1 MASNNEI
8 GNIRNENDKLM
19 QMSDY
24 SFLERSVHEVYIWI
38 WFLLHVWRC
47 DGFSALR
54 FKHIISFELK
64 SFVTIFILFAL
75 PLESFYDIV
84 STKIKYVEGLYLFPG
99 ADEVMRAKPRWLW
112 SEEHQLW
119 ILPSY
124 YILMVGIGFQMIIL
138 YLLQCFWNYL
148 VNSIAQ
154 TPFMSRE
161 EFSFHI
167 VWGVIC
173 VGSFPVLP
181 YVFKNN
187 DVLLET
193 IPQVVYAA
201 QLFILTLLGVRTHQ
215 KFRRLI
221 ETISTYKNSSNII
234 AKIRYFIDMN
244 KLLTSALAIMSA
256 AFCIL
261 GIDKFTTAKVINNSK
276 LASDLLIAHV
286 NFASV
291 VEWIVLILIF
301 YPRKGFVGTD
311 AGGTSFN
318 TNTNMGL
325 SSVNTS
331 QVTTA
336 TKFSTLTS
344 GTAGIG
350 VNMNVI
356 RHSQTNSVSSSHNFG
371 YEDKQQIY
379 NKPPTFNNEPSQPP
393 TLQKQSSLKRL
404 KKKSLSKKSISSV
417 PSNNNSATDLDN
429 YSDNNMEEIIKAPVP
444 LLKRNIS
451 ISKDGKMLYGETKP
465 LGRVKGAEFVAVE
478 KADPSI
484 MPSYYFMGEFTDR
497 DGNVHKVPPSL
508 NGIDRGGVGGRNSSN
523 VTPQQGIQGNN
534 DHNVDNEEDDEEE
547 FFYAM

>member
-8 GNIRNENDKLM
+8 VGYNGKESDNLM

-38 WFLLHVWRC
+38 WFILHVWRC

-54 FKHIISFELK
+54 LKHISSFELK

-75 PLESFYDIV
+75 PLESFYDII
-84 STKIKYVEGLYLFPG
+84 TAKIKYVEGLYLFPG

-112 SEEHQLW
+112 SEENQLW
-119 ILPSY
+119 VLPSY
-124 YILMVGIGFQMIIL
+124 YILMVGISFQAITL

-154 TPFMSRE
+154 VPFMTRE
-161 EFSFHI
+161 EFSFYI
-167 VWGVIC
+167 VWGVVS

-187 DVLLET
+187 DVLLEA
-193 IPQVVYAA
+193 IPQVVYAT
-201 QLFILTLLGVRTHQ
+201 QLLILTLLGVRTHQ

-221 ETISTYKNSSNII
+221 ETTSTHKNSTSVI

-244 KLLTSALAIMSA
+244 KLLTTSLAIMSA
-256 AFCIL
+256 
-261 GIDKFTTAKVINNSK
+261 
-276 LASDLLIAHV
+276 SDLLVAHV
-286 NFASV
+286 NFAAV

-301 YPRKGFVGTD
+301 YPRKGFVGTE

-318 TNTNMGL
+318 TNTTNLGL
-325 SSVNTS
+325 SSVNALSS

-336 TKFSTLTS
+336 TKFGTLTS
-344 GTAGIG
+344 GASVGIG
-350 VNMNVI
+350 VNINVFP
-356 RHSQTNSVSSSHNFG
+356 RSHSNSMISSHNFA
-371 YEDKQQIY
+371 
-379 NKPPTFNNEPSQPP
+379 
-393 TLQKQSSLKRL
+393 
-404 KKKSLSKKSISSV
+404 SV
-417 PSNNNSATDLDN
+417 SSNNNSVSDLGN
-429 YSDNNMEEIIKAPVP
+429 YSDNNKEEIIKAPVP

-465 LGRVKGAEFVAVE
+465 LGKVKGAEFVAVE
-478 KADPSI
+478 KADPSVI
-484 MPSYYFMGEFTDR
+484 PSYYFMGEFTDR
-497 DGNVHKVPPSL
+497 DGNIHKVPPL
-508 NGIDRGGVGGRNSSN
+508 VNGGERGVIGGNSNN
-523 VTPQQGIQGNN
+523 VIPKQEIQINN
-534 DHNVDNEEDDEEE
+534 DDVDNEEEDEEE

>member
-1 MASNNEI
+1 ME
-8 GNIRNENDKLM
+8 GN
-19 QMSDY
+19 Y
-24 SFLERSVHEVYIWI
+24 RS
-38 WFLLHVWRC
+38 LLFEAEC

-54 FKHIISFELK
+54 LKHIISFELK

-119 ILPSY
+119 VLPSY

-350 VNMNVI
+350 VNMNAI

-371 YEDKQQIY
+371 YEDKQPRQYQLTSTPTPPTSPPRTPTPTPPTPLLPNNNRQIY

-508 NGIDRGGVGGRNSSN
+508 NGIDRGGVGGRNS
-523 VTPQQGIQGNN
+523 
-534 DHNVDNEEDDEEE
+534 
-547 FFYAM
+547 